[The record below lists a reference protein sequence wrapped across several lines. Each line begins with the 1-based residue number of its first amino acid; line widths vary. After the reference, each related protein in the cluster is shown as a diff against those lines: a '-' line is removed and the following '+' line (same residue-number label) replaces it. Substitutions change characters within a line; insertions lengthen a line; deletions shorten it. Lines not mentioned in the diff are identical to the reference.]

1 MPAKMAWLKQ
11 NIASLEMR
19 GKVLV
24 FVATRQAAEELVHL
38 IRRIT
43 TAPLDCIHGD
53 KLQYE
58 RSEVIARFK
67 KGELRVLIATDVA
80 ARGLDVDDVNTGGK
94 GSSRVRNSGELRRSK

>member
-53 KLQYE
+53 KLAVRAQRSHRAVQEGRAARAHRDGRGGARTGRGRREYGWE
-58 RSEVIARFK
+58 RVIACEK
-67 KGELRVLIATDVA
+67 
-80 ARGLDVDDVNTGGK
+80 
-94 GSSRVRNSGELRRSK
+94 

>member
-43 TAPLDCIHGD
+43 TAPLD
-53 KLQYE
+53 
-58 RSEVIARFK
+58 
-67 KGELRVLIATDVA
+67 
-80 ARGLDVDDVNTGGK
+80 VNTGGK
-94 GSSRVRNSGELRRSK
+94 GSSRVRNSSELRRSK